1 MRIASNSV
9 IRWNVRAQVHHD
21 GFAGEPRLDLSR
33 VYGQRTQHLF
43 RQLHHVVVVGVCLV
57 HLNAGEL
64 RVMPRRESLV
74 AELLTDLEDTLHAA
88 DDQAL
93 EHELGRDA
101 HEQVPI
107 ERMAT
112 CGEWPCLG
120 TTVDVVE
127 DRCLDL
133 DKTT

>member
-1 MRIASNSV
+1 
-9 IRWNVRAQVHHD
+9 
-21 GFAGEPRLDLSR
+21 
-33 VYGQRTQHLF
+33 
-43 RQLHHVVVVGVCLV
+43 
-57 HLNAGEL
+57 
-64 RVMPRRESLV
+64 MPPMTKRF
-74 AELLTDLEDTLHAA
+74 
-88 DDQAL
+88 

-133 DKTT
+133 DKTTRPEE